1 MYNNCLFE
9 GSPYKAARAW
19 ILQHGLECLRFIK
32 SFLALD
38 SPISLCLILRSEYY
52 SQTQALED
60 FDHTAST
67 AEKQLQGVSSVSRN
81 ALPLAPRGLADMISP
96 LSVLVK
102 VKHQAH
108 PPYTSPTQSES
119 SQQQKKEQKQ
129 NPSRGAGDSNSG
141 SLITTPL
148 GPESLS
154 ISCKPSAG
162 AIAKGSDSQSDSR
175 FPAGRLSGIS

>member
-108 PPYTSPTQSES
+108 PHYTSLTPSES
-119 SQQQKKEQKQ
+119 PHQQKKKSK
-129 NPSRGAGDSNSG
+129 NRIPHA
-141 SLITTPL
+141 
-148 GPESLS
+148 GPETRTPDHS
-154 ISCKPSAG
+154 
-162 AIAKGSDSQSDSR
+162 SQHH
-175 FPAGRLSGIS
+175 